1 MSKKFFRESQL
12 DNIKMVE
19 YMPLLSLPMEES
31 NILGKI
37 NKDRIYSDIKV
48 PIFPIMDSNGSI
60 TMNELRLNEDYT
72 LNKDLTF
79 DNIDVFNDIKIGMV
93 KYQVEVLKSLHF
105 NKILA
110 QEIESITNSHEL
122 DSLEAML
129 IKRKP
134 NTRYHL
140 VANLN
145 QLEQLL
151 NLKDGEGEYLVK
163 QDEKGEF
170 IFDKQIP
177 ILISSTITKL
187 SLIPLDEIVV
197 KMVGDTKE
205 IQQTVE
211 LARKGQRQF
220 SLVYNFGL
228 SFVDESKVLSC
239 SNI

>member
-1 MSKKFFRESQL
+1 MSKKKFLIESQL
-12 DNIKMVE
+12 DNIKMVS

-48 PIFPIMDSNGSI
+48 PIFPIMDSEGTI

-79 DNIDVFNDIKIGMV
+79 DNIDTFNDIKIGMV
-93 KYQVEVLKSLHF
+93 SFQVEVLRALHF

-110 QEIESITNSHEL
+110 QEVLSITNSHEL

-129 IKRKP
+129 SKRKP
-134 NTRYHL
+134 NTIYHL
-140 VANLN
+140 MVNPTH
-145 QLEQLL
+145 LESLL
-151 NLKDGEGEYLVK
+151 KLKNVSGEPLVK
-163 QDEKGEF
+163 QFKGEF
-170 IFDKQIP
+170 VYDGQVP
-177 ILISSTITKL
+177 ILVAKDITNI
-187 SLIPLDEIVV
+187 SLIPLDELVV

-211 LARKGQRQF
+211 LARKGQREF
-220 SLVYNFGL
+220 NIYYDFGL
-228 SFVDESKVLSC
+228 SFVDKTKVLSC

>member
-1 MSKKFFRESQL
+1 MSKYLRESQL

-37 NKDRIYSDIKV
+37 NKERIYNDIKV
-48 PIFPIMDSNGSI
+48 PIFPIMDSEGSI
-60 TMNELRLNEDYT
+60 SMNELRLNEEYT
-72 LNKDLTF
+72 LNQNLKF
-79 DNIDVFNDIKIGMV
+79 KNIDVFNDIKIGMV
-93 KYQVEVLKSLHF
+93 KYQEEVIRALHF

-197 KMVGDTKE
+197 KMIGDCKE
-205 IQQTVE
+205 LQQTVE
-211 LARKGQRQF
+211 LARNGEREF
-220 SLVYNFGL
+220 SIVYNFGL
-228 SFVDESKVLSC
+228 SFVDESKVYSC
-239 SNI
+239 NNI

>member
-19 YMPLLSLPMEES
+19 YKPLLSLPMEES

-48 PIFPIMDSNGSI
+48 PIFPIMDSEGTI
-60 TMNELRLNEDYT
+60 TMNELRLNEEYT

-93 KYQVEVLKSLHF
+93 QYQVEVLRALHF

-110 QEIESITNSHEL
+110 QEISSITNSHEL

-140 VANLN
+140 VANLS
-145 QLEQLL
+145 QLELLL

-211 LARKGQRQF
+211 LARKGQREF
-220 SLVYNFGL
+220 SIVYNFGL

>member
-1 MSKKFFRESQL
+1 MSKYLRESQL

-37 NKDRIYSDIKV
+37 NKERIYNDIKV
-48 PIFPIMDSNGSI
+48 PIFPIMDSEGSI
-60 TMNELRLNEDYT
+60 SMNELRLNEEYT
-72 LNKDLTF
+72 LNQNLKF
-79 DNIDVFNDIKIGMV
+79 KNIDVFNDIKIGMV
-93 KYQVEVLKSLHF
+93 KYQEEVIRALHF

-197 KMVGDTKE
+197 KMIGDCKE
-205 IQQTVE
+205 LQQTVK
-211 LARKGQRQF
+211 LARNGEREF
-220 SLVYNFGL
+220 SIVYNFGL
-228 SFVDESKVLSC
+228 SFVDESKVYSC
-239 SNI
+239 NNI

>member
-1 MSKKFFRESQL
+1 MSKKFLRESQL

-37 NKDRIYSDIKV
+37 NKDRIYGDIKL
-48 PIFPIMDSNGSI
+48 PIFPIMNSEGTI

-79 DNIDVFNDIKIGMV
+79 DNIDTFNDIKIGMV
-93 KYQVEVLKSLHF
+93 KYQVEVIKALHF

-110 QEIESITNSHEL
+110 QEIISITNSHESKSL
-122 DSLEAML
+122 DEML
-129 IKRKP
+129 SKRKP
-134 NTRYHL
+134 NTIYHL
-140 VANLN
+140 MVNPTH
-145 QLEQLL
+145 LESLL
-151 NLKDGEGEYLVK
+151 KLKNASGESLVK
-163 QDEKGEF
+163 QFKGEF
-170 IFDKQIP
+170 VYDGQVP
-177 ILISSTITKL
+177 ILVAKDITNI
-187 SLIPLDEIVV
+187 SLIPLDELVI

-205 IQQTVE
+205 IQQTLE
-211 LARKGQRQF
+211 LARKGQREF
-220 SLVYNFGL
+220 SIVYNFGL

>member
-1 MSKKFFRESQL
+1 MSKYLRESQL
-12 DNIKMVE
+12 DNIKIVE

-37 NKDRIYSDIKV
+37 NKERIYNDIKV
-48 PIFPIMDSNGSI
+48 PIFPIMDSEGSI
-60 TMNELRLNEDYT
+60 SMNELRLNEEYT
-72 LNKDLTF
+72 LNQNLKF
-79 DNIDVFNDIKIGMV
+79 KNIDVFNDIKIGMV
-93 KYQVEVLKSLHF
+93 KYQEEVIRALHF

-197 KMVGDTKE
+197 KMIGDCKE
-205 IQQTVE
+205 LQQTVE
-211 LARKGQRQF
+211 LARNGEREF
-220 SLVYNFGL
+220 SIVYNFGL

>member
-1 MSKKFFRESQL
+1 MSKYLRESQL

-19 YMPLLSLPMEES
+19 YMPLLTLPMEES

-37 NKDRIYSDIKV
+37 NKDRIYSDIKL
-48 PIFPIMDSNGSI
+48 PIFPIMDSEGTI
-60 TMNELRLNEDYT
+60 TMNELRLNEEYT

-79 DNIDVFNDIKIGMV
+79 DNIDTFNDIKIGMV
-93 KYQVEVLKSLHF
+93 NYQVEVIRALHF

-110 QEIESITNSHEL
+110 QEISSITNSHEL

-129 IKRKP
+129 SKRKP

-140 VANLN
+140 VANLS
-145 QLEQLL
+145 QLELLL

-220 SLVYNFGL
+220 SIVYNFGL